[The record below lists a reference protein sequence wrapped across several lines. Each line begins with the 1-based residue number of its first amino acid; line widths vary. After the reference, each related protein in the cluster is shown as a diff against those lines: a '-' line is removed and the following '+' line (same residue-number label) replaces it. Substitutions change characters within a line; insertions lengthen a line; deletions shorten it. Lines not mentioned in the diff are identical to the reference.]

1 MRRQSGFT
9 LVELMIVVAI
19 IGILASIA
27 IPSFLQMQLR
37 AKRAELP
44 SNVDGIKV
52 SEMAYLAAYDTIIA
66 QSSFVPSASVGKQQV
81 VWNDSTNFD
90 TLGWSPSG
98 SVRGAYKVDVVDASS
113 DDFTVIGI
121 SDIDGDGEQ
130 ATYTAVRETNVE
142 AVTSSTVY

>member
-52 SEMAYLAAYDTIIA
+52 SEMAYLAAYDTLVA
-66 QSSFVPSASVGKQQV
+66 QSTFVPSASVGKQQV
-81 VWNDSTNFD
+81 VWNDATNFE
-90 TLGWSPSG
+90 TLGWSPDG
-98 SVRGAYKVDVVDASS
+98 RVRGAYKVDVVDADG

-130 ATYTAVRETNVE
+130 ATYTAIRETNVE